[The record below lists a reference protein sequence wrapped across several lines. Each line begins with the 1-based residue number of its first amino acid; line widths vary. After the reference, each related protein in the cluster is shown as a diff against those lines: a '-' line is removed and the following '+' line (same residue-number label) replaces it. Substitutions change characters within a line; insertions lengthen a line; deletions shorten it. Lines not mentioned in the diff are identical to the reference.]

1 MTTGTEQQI
10 AEFLRKLAELGHAEE
25 FLREHLGLLS
35 SYLFSPTPGQDVVA
49 DRQQKARVERLL
61 QFEEVVPTIQPH
73 IEKIFNQCRAI
84 SNADSGS
91 TGELL
96 VLLEPL
102 LEILMEIPAASRWIL
117 LARELSA
124 THEGAEG
131 AHGLVFYKMMCDL
144 ERLKVAELITK
155 MLTLEGARN
164 VVDLGVLASLLDENA
179 MDTSG
184 GKGDNNSVQVL
195 GALRTTVKNDETIK
209 FRFLQLV
216 IELAK
221 AGFVVPGGFKAISNA
236 FFTDDILVKL
246 NALELFQQLGSSEVG
261 ISEVNWFSITG
272 FQLNGMI
279 NCKSIIFNFIQ
290 QKYPI
295 RS

>member
-1 MTTGTEQQI
+1 M
-10 AEFLRKLAELGHAEE
+10 
-25 FLREHLGLLS
+25 
-35 SYLFSPTPGQDVVA
+35 
-49 DRQQKARVERLL
+49 ERLL

-131 AHGLVFYKMMCDL
+131 GHGLVFYKMMCDL
-144 ERLKVAELITK
+144 ERLKVTELITK
-155 MLTLEGARN
+155 MLTLEGARD
-164 VVDLGVLASLLDENA
+164 VVDLGVLASLLDEDV